1 MSDFDL
7 TGKRIADTYKGLLK
21 LAVSGNG
28 AVSTSLTQ
36 VEGGDG
42 TNTALF
48 VASSAIRVGGAF
60 AVSSSVCV
68 GGSLKVTGD
77 VCASSYFGS
86 GRHLTSITPSGDTSV
101 SSLIVANT
109 ATIGGTLS
117 VGGAVNLLS
126 TATVSG
132 AAGFLGTVRVSGNTT
147 VGGTLDV
154 AGNTSVGGNSHSPF
168 GSNGSNCFTGFLN
181 FG

>member
-28 AVSTSLTQ
+28 VVSSGLTQ

-42 TNTALF
+42 TNTALQ
-48 VASSAIRVGGAF
+48 VATDAVRVKGSF
-60 AVSSSVCV
+60 AVSSSVSIAGTLRV
-68 GGSLKVTGD
+68 DGD

-86 GRHLTSITPSGDTSV
+86 GRHLTSIVASGDTSV
-101 SSLIVANT
+101 SSLIVANN

-117 VGGAVNLLS
+117 VGGAVNLLR
-126 TATVSG
+126 TATV
-132 AAGFLGTVRVSGNTT
+132 
-147 VGGTLDV
+147 
-154 AGNTSVGGNSHSPF
+154 
-168 GSNGSNCFTGFLN
+168 
-181 FG
+181 

>member
-28 AVSTSLTQ
+28 AVSSSLTQ

-42 TNTALF
+42 TNTALL
-48 VASSAIRVGGAF
+48 VATSAIRVGGAF
-60 AVSSSVCV
+60 AVSSSTSI
-68 GGSLKVTGD
+68 GGSLKVNGD

-86 GRHLTSITPSGDTSV
+86 GRHLTSIIATGDTSV

-109 ATIGGTLS
+109 ATIGGALS
-117 VGGAVNLLS
+117 VGGAVNFLS

-132 AAGFLGTVRVSGNTT
+132 NSGFLGTVRVSG
-147 VGGTLDV
+147 
-154 AGNTSVGGNSHSPF
+154 ATSLEGA
-168 GSNGSNCFTGFLN
+168 TKMR
-181 FG
+181 

>member
-48 VASSAIRVGGAF
+48 VATSAIRVGGAF
-60 AVSSSVCV
+60 EVSSSV
-68 GGSLKVTGD
+68 SL
-77 VCASSYFGS
+77 
-86 GRHLTSITPSGDTSV
+86 
-101 SSLIVANT
+101 
-109 ATIGGTLS
+109 
-117 VGGAVNLLS
+117 
-126 TATVSG
+126 
-132 AAGFLGTVRVSGNTT
+132 GFILRMI
-147 VGGTLDV
+147 
-154 AGNTSVGGNSHSPF
+154 F
-168 GSNGSNCFTGFLN
+168 
-181 FG
+181 